1 MVFASPALV
10 AAKQHGQHFNKHINK
25 HLKNELKHNLKHLH
39 SSHYKKTH
47 I

>member
-1 MVFASPALV
+1 MVLASPALV
-10 AAKQHGQHFNKHINK
+10 AAKQHREHFNKHINK
-25 HLKNELKHNLKHLH
+25 HLKHELKRNHKLGH